1 VKEFA
6 MTFELTVKQQEAL
19 EAAGDMP
26 VRLTLPQINREYV
39 VIPAEVYDRLR
50 LLTEALTMA
59 QVGDLVEQTMREYD
73 EGDPTLE
80 SYQRYR
86 S

>member
-1 VKEFA
+1 
-6 MTFELTVKQQEAL
+6 
-19 EAAGDMP
+19 
-26 VRLTLPQINREYV
+26 
-39 VIPAEVYDRLR
+39 LR

>member
-1 VKEFA
+1 
-6 MTFELTVKQQEAL
+6 
-19 EAAGDMP
+19 MP